1 MAFKMDTLWN
11 ALWPE
16 IGGVGVLIGSHII
29 AVAVDA
35 SMVWDKPFRNVN
47 DWVHV
52 AVVLGGGYM
61 MGSNKGGDTTKAVF
75 YADVGL
81 LGQDLGQILYDKLVS
96 PSVARS
102 RGRRTAE
109 GYISEGNRSAQVL
122 AARRAAARR
131 NVATDYVGP
140 GPTPGKTILA

>member
-1 MAFKMDTLWN
+1 MAFKMDTLTQ

-16 IGGVGVLIGSHII
+16 IGGVAVLIGAHII

-35 SMVWDKPFRNVN
+35 SMAWDKPFRNVN

-52 AVVLGGGYM
+52 AVVAGGGYM

-81 LGQDLGQILYDKLVS
+81 LGQDLGEILYNKLVG
-96 PSVARS
+96 PPVARS
-102 RGRRTAE
+102 HARKSAE
-109 GYISEGNRSAQVL
+109 QILAQNRS
-122 AARRAAARR
+122 RTRSNR
-131 NVATDYVGP
+131 NAATDYIGP
-140 GPTPGKTILA
+140 GPVPGKAILA